1 VADVAAAVA
10 DTHALVF
17 YATGG
22 SKLGRAARALFD
34 RVENGSAV
42 IYVPAAVLW
51 ECGLL
56 VRAGRLAL
64 RGSITA
70 FAATLFS
77 NPAFYP
83 VPIGIAHVLAAD
95 GLPFTR
101 DPFDALIVAVARELD
116 LPLLT
121 RDGPIEASGLVE
133 TIW

>member
-17 YATGG
+17 HASGS
-22 SKLGRAARALFD
+22 SKLGRTAAALFD

-64 RGSITA
+64 RRSVSA
-70 FAATLFS
+70 FAADLFS
-77 NPAFYP
+77 NLGFHP
-83 VPIGIAHVLAAD
+83 VPITIGHVLAAD

-101 DPFDALIVAVARELD
+101 DPFDALIVAVARDLE

-121 RDGPIEASGLVE
+121 RDGRIEESGLVE